1 MSKYILGRKVGMTQV
16 FDESGILIPVTVVQA
31 GPCTVVQV
39 KTQENDGYSALG
51 IAFEDVKE
59 SRVNKPLLGF
69 YKKAGV
75 SPKRFLREWRTD
87 NTADFTVGKEI
98 KCADMFQEGD
108 RIDITGTSKGRGFQ
122 GVIKR
127 HGQSRGKETHGSK
140 FHRAPG
146 SMGANSSPSRV
157 FKHKKLPGHMGSEKT
172 TVKNLR
178 VVKADNENNILIV
191 KGAVPGPKG
200 GLLIIKETTK
210 S

>member
-1 MSKYILGRKVGMTQV
+1 MSKYILGKKVGMTQV
-16 FDESGILIPVTVVQA
+16 FDETGLLIPVTVLQA
-31 GPCTVVQV
+31 GPCMVVQV
-39 KTQENDGYSALG
+39 KTPEKDGYSALG

-59 SRVNKPLLGF
+59 KRVNKPIIGF

-87 NTADFTVGKEI
+87 NTSDYTLGKEI

-108 RIDITGTSKGRGFQ
+108 KIDVTGTSKGKGFQ

-127 HGQSRGKETHGSK
+127 HGYSRGRESHGSK
-140 FHRAPG
+140 FHRGPG
-146 SMGANSSPSRV
+146 SLGANSSPSRV
-157 FKHKKLPGHMGSEKT
+157 FKNKKLPGHMGSERV

-178 VVKADNENNILIV
+178 VVKADNENNVLLV

-200 GLLIIKETTK
+200 GLLIIRETTK

>member
-1 MSKYILGRKVGMTQV
+1 MSKYILGKKVGMTQV
-16 FDESGILIPVTVVQA
+16 FDESGLLIPVTVVQA
-31 GPCTVVQV
+31 GPCAVVQV
-39 KTQENDGYSALG
+39 KTPENDGYSALG

-59 SRVNKPLLGF
+59 KRVNKPLLGF

-87 NTADFTVGKEI
+87 NTADYTLGKEI

-108 RIDITGTSKGRGFQ
+108 RIDITGTSKGKGYQ

-127 HGQSRGKETHGSK
+127 HGHSRGRESHGSK

-146 SMGANSSPSRV
+146 SLGANSSPSRV
-157 FKHKKLPGHMGSEKT
+157 FKNKKLPGHMGSEQV

-178 VVKADNENNILIV
+178 VVKADNENNVLIV